1 MSEVLA
7 HLRGLRADCAK
18 GLAWCSALVWAEKAF
33 LLTDD
38 VDDLLWL
45 VDALVTNGQYR
56 QAEEWLVNSLYTAK
70 CLATPTGRYLAT
82 VIAMRLGR
90 AEDALDVLNMDL
102 GQTIGSLGA
111 RRDGMQAARPGAHTP
126 TAARAGA
133 HTPSAGSLLDEVP
146 IIGKNSRQDKSSRD
160 DGWCLGDPVASDGVR
175 PLNPRAWM
183 LYMQGAAVVQLSN
196 VGGSETT
203 PSIKS
208 LRLRYP
214 ANATSAE
221 PKTALGGMGALVASI
236 WVEALR
242 ADARCWEAW
251 SGIREH
257 GLLTCEEELQLVH
270 SLDWTA
276 CCGGSKSVGQFF
288 RDYCL
293 ATQTTFSLS
302 NAVVEA
308 TDRLLSAYP
317 RLTGDPALRAIQAAR
332 LLSLG
337 RARACLEYTVCA
349 LEYRRVPDPNT
360 TAIHITA
367 LTVLY
372 AKDALFRIA
381 HELAEEFGMSSIK
394 RAEIEPADTSSLLG
408 SGAIVG
414 TGVTKSGATGM
425 YGTPLSTPR
434 VPSIGAAVA
443 GTGRVRAGARGLLVP
458 ETPTRA
464 GLNSVFAGGSSAAA
478 SAMRRPT
485 AASGSFAMV
494 ARSVAQSASAAAT
507 AAWRGLWGL
516 PTWTHPGPPVLAT
529 YPCALGPAQASSVNA
544 EAAIST
550 LGTFTTTNA
559 QSVGSPT
566 QYEFVGAS
574 LAWYAIG
581 CYYLVSAARQA
592 LPDISQHEWALSGVF
607 YRSGLAGTASGH
619 AQSGSAMRHGQSL
632 TPDAEHALAEA
643 RRWLAKTTLAS
654 PRSVVAWIAFA
665 HTFIVAGEW
674 ESATRA
680 LHTAVGLCGCEDIV
694 HSGGKDASGPIDST
708 QQTPK
713 GGGPLAQDRDAAIR
727 LERGSQLAHAPLAS
741 LGSVYLRMGDLGMAE
756 SCFDASARC
765 LSGHRLEQWLA
776 SWKPSLDSL
785 DNADTLEWCMSAQHS
800 DNPVQLSSMAD
811 PQLLNDVGVLYYN
824 KNQLVSARVFFII
837 ALKALNLNFHMQHK
851 LHSAFNPGSQKGGRR
866 IVSPEFQAFSAL
878 YKANLGNTLRRL
890 GSYDSALVCLQAAA
904 LNAPSSTDI
913 LLSEAFTLHLRAME
927 LYSSSDTAFEF
938 DLDKA
943 IDTYH
948 RILSSLPGDPVT
960 TDLLTLALE
969 LSANIQNLPL
979 FTDDLDIAKELEEP
993 LGAFGLGD
1001 YGDKA
1006 GLPDGRYAY
1015 DSPPSGA
1022 VSDLSLAQHSDN
1034 VASEQASGVENS
1046 DDEAME
1052 IEEDTED
1059 NSGSESDMAMD

>member
-7 HLRGLRADCAK
+7 HLRALRADCAK

-38 VDDLLWL
+38 IDDLLWL

-56 QAEEWLVNSLYTAK
+56 QAEEWLVNAQYTAK
-70 CLATPTGRYLAT
+70 CLASPTGRYLAT

-102 GQTIGSLGA
+102 GQTMGSLGT
-111 RRDGMQAARPGAHTP
+111 RRDGMAAAAARSSAAHTP
-126 TAARAGA
+126 TASRAGA
-133 HTPSAGSLLDEVP
+133 YTPTLGAQRSLLDEVP
-146 IIGKNSRQDKSSRD
+146 LVAKNSRQDKSSRD
-160 DGWCLGDPVASDGVR
+160 DAWVLGEPLVSDGVR

-196 VGGSETT
+196 VGGSEST

-214 ANATSAE
+214 EEPVPIVAAPGNSRGATRSIE
-221 PKTALGGMGALVASI
+221 PSKTALGGMGSLVASI
-236 WVEALR
+236 WIEALR

-257 GLLTCEEELQLVH
+257 GLLTCEEELQLVG
-270 SLDWTA
+270 SLDWA
-276 CCGGSKSVGQFF
+276 ASCGGSQSVGRFY

-293 ATQTTFSLS
+293 ATQTTFSLGD
-302 NAVVEA
+302 AVVEA
-308 TDRLLSAYP
+308 TDRLLTAYP
-317 RLTGDPALRAIQAAR
+317 RLMGDPALRAIQAAR

-337 RARACLEYTVCA
+337 RARSCLEYTVCA
-349 LEYRRVPDPNT
+349 LECRRMPDPNT

-394 RAEIEPADTSSLLG
+394 RAEIESSDTSSLLG

-414 TGVTKSGATGM
+414 TGASATKTSGASGM
-425 YGTPLSTPR
+425 YGPPLSTPR
-434 VPSIGAAVA
+434 VSSIGAAVA

-464 GLNSVFAGGSSAAA
+464 GLNSVFAGGSSSAA
-478 SAMRRPT
+478 SAMRRST
-485 AASGSFAMV
+485 AASGSFAVV

-529 YPCALGPAQASSVNA
+529 YPCALGPAQASPVNA

-550 LGTFTTTNA
+550 VGTFTTTNA

-607 YRSGLAGTASGH
+607 YRSGLAGEMG
-619 AQSGSAMRHGQSL
+619 GSLAALRHSQSL
-632 TPDAEHALAEA
+632 TPDAEHALTEA

-694 HSGGKDASGPIDST
+694 HTSGRDASPAVDSA

-713 GGGPLAQDRDAAIR
+713 AAGQKGAATR
-727 LERGSQLAHAPLAS
+727 GERGSQLAHAPLAS

-765 LSGHRLEQWLA
+765 LSGYKIDEWLA
-776 SWKPSLDSL
+776 AWKPLLDAL
-785 DNADTLEWCMSAQHS
+785 DNAKVLEWCTSLHH
-800 DNPVQLSSMAD
+800 DDYDRVQQSSLAD
-811 PQLLNDVGVLYYN
+811 PQLLNDVGVLLFS
-824 KNQLVSARVFFII
+824 KNQLDSARVFFII
-837 ALKALNLNFHMQHK
+837 ALRALNLNFKRQHR
-851 LHSAFNPGSQKGGRR
+851 LHAAFHPGPPQKGGGRR
-866 IVSPEFQAFSAL
+866 LVSPEFQAFSAL
-878 YKANLGNTLRRL
+878 YTANLGNTLRRL
-890 GSYDSALVCLQAAA
+890 GCYDEALACLQAAA
-904 LNAPSSTDI
+904 LSAPSSMDI

-927 LYSSSDTAFEF
+927 LYSAGDSAFEA
-938 DLDKA
+938 DLDRA
-943 IDTYH
+943 IDSYH
-948 RILSSLPGDPVT
+948 RILSNLPGD
-960 TDLLTLALE
+960 
-969 LSANIQNLPL
+969 S
-979 FTDDLDIAKELEEP
+979 
-993 LGAFGLGD
+993 
-1001 YGDKA
+1001 
-1006 GLPDGRYAY
+1006 
-1015 DSPPSGA
+1015 
-1022 VSDLSLAQHSDN
+1022 
-1034 VASEQASGVENS
+1034 
-1046 DDEAME
+1046 
-1052 IEEDTED
+1052 
-1059 NSGSESDMAMD
+1059 

>member
-1 MSEVLA
+1 
-7 HLRGLRADCAK
+7 
-18 GLAWCSALVWAEKAF
+18 
-33 LLTDD
+33 
-38 VDDLLWL
+38 
-45 VDALVTNGQYR
+45 
-56 QAEEWLVNSLYTAK
+56 
-70 CLATPTGRYLAT
+70 
-82 VIAMRLGR
+82 
-90 AEDALDVLNMDL
+90 
-102 GQTIGSLGA
+102 
-111 RRDGMQAARPGAHTP
+111 
-126 TAARAGA
+126 
-133 HTPSAGSLLDEVP
+133 
-146 IIGKNSRQDKSSRD
+146 
-160 DGWCLGDPVASDGVR
+160 
-175 PLNPRAWM
+175 
-183 LYMQGAAVVQLSN
+183 
-196 VGGSETT
+196 
-203 PSIKS
+203 
-208 LRLRYP
+208 
-214 ANATSAE
+214 
-221 PKTALGGMGALVASI
+221 
-236 WVEALR
+236 
-242 ADARCWEAW
+242 AW

-257 GLLTCEEELQLVH
+257 GLLTCEEELQLVN

-276 CCGGSKSVGQFF
+276 CCGGSQSVGLFF

-308 TDRLLSAYP
+308 TDRLLLAYP
-317 RLTGDPALRAIQAAR
+317 RLTRDPALRAIQAAR

-349 LEYRRVPDPNT
+349 LEYRHVPDPNT

-372 AKDALFRIA
+372 AKEALFRIA

-394 RAEIEPADTSSLLG
+394 RAEIESADTSSLLG

-414 TGVTKSGATGM
+414 AGGTKSGANGM

-434 VPSIGAAVA
+434 VSSIGAAVA

-485 AASGSFAMV
+485 AACGSFAMV

-592 LPDISQHEWALSGVF
+592 LPDVSQHEWALSGVF
-607 YRSGLAGTASGH
+607 YRSGLAGTVPGH
-619 AQSGSAMRHGQSL
+619 TQSGSAMRHGQSL

-694 HSGGKDASGPIDST
+694 HSGGKDASGAVDST
-708 QQTPK
+708 QQMPQ
-713 GGGPLAQDRDAAIR
+713 GGGSLSQNRDAIIR

-741 LGSVYLRMGDLGMAE
+741 LG
-756 SCFDASARC
+756 
-765 LSGHRLEQWLA
+765 
-776 SWKPSLDSL
+776 
-785 DNADTLEWCMSAQHS
+785 
-800 DNPVQLSSMAD
+800 
-811 PQLLNDVGVLYYN
+811 
-824 KNQLVSARVFFII
+824 
-837 ALKALNLNFHMQHK
+837 
-851 LHSAFNPGSQKGGRR
+851 
-866 IVSPEFQAFSAL
+866 
-878 YKANLGNTLRRL
+878 
-890 GSYDSALVCLQAAA
+890 
-904 LNAPSSTDI
+904 
-913 LLSEAFTLHLRAME
+913 
-927 LYSSSDTAFEF
+927 
-938 DLDKA
+938 
-943 IDTYH
+943 
-948 RILSSLPGDPVT
+948 
-960 TDLLTLALE
+960 
-969 LSANIQNLPL
+969 
-979 FTDDLDIAKELEEP
+979 
-993 LGAFGLGD
+993 
-1001 YGDKA
+1001 
-1006 GLPDGRYAY
+1006 
-1015 DSPPSGA
+1015 
-1022 VSDLSLAQHSDN
+1022 
-1034 VASEQASGVENS
+1034 
-1046 DDEAME
+1046 
-1052 IEEDTED
+1052 
-1059 NSGSESDMAMD
+1059 